1 MSQQEC
7 VDKLCKKHVKTYR
20 KKMDKATKKLL
31 KETPKQLKAVRDKL
45 KNPNRLTKKERLK
58 LIFKEE
64 FYKTLLNGPKP
75 NLTKEGKE
83 KMDKLQLDACVSD
96 YCNPTC
102 KDTYYE
108 PGKELSEGYIKKN
121 KLSGKTKKIWSIT
134 RKRIFNNKTNVL
146 KDGFYEK
153 LSTSDINK
161 MKKMGAISG
170 CVDSFEAD
178 RLE

>member
-20 KKMDKATKKLL
+20 KKTDKWINKFL

-45 KNPNRLTKKERLK
+45 KNSNRLTKKERDK
-58 LIFKEE
+58 LIFREE
-64 FYKTLLNGPKP
+64 FYKTLLNGPK
-75 NLTKEGKE
+75 LTKEGKE
-83 KMDKLQLDACVSD
+83 KMDKLKLDTCVKD

-102 KDTYYE
+102 KDTMYE
-108 PGKELSEGYIKKN
+108 SGKELSEGYIKKY
-121 KLSGKTKKIWSIT
+121 KMSGKTKKIWSNN
-134 RKRIFNNKTNVL
+134 RKRIFNDKTNVL

-161 MKKMGAISG
+161 MKKMGAVSG
-170 CVDSFEAD
+170 CVPSYVPVS
-178 RLE
+178 LE

>member
-45 KNPNRLTKKERLK
+45 KNSNRLTKKERLK

-83 KMDKLQLDACVSD
+83 KMDKLQLDACVRD

-108 PGKELSEGYIKKN
+108 SGKELSEGFIKKN
-121 KLSGKTKKIWSIT
+121 KMSEKSKKHLNNSRKKFFNGKTSVI
-134 RKRIFNNKTNVL
+134 
-146 KDGFYEK
+146 KDGFYEE

-161 MKKMGAISG
+161 MKKMGAVSG
-170 CVDSFEAD
+170 CVPSYDPFY
-178 RLE
+178 LE